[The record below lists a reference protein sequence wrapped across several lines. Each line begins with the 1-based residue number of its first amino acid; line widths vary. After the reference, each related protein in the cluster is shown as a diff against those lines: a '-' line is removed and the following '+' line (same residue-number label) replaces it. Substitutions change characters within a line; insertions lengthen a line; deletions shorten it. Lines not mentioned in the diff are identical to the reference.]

1 MVPGP
6 DGLCPP
12 KGKYGES
19 AAELPKVSTA
29 EVTVEACPEA
39 VADVVNWPN
48 WLASMSEADEDV
60 MAEVVGADDVLVLA
74 ILLKLFWKTW

>member
-1 MVPGP
+1 M
-6 DGLCPP
+6 
-12 KGKYGES
+12 
-19 AAELPKVSTA
+19 STA

-48 WLASMSEADEDV
+48 WLASMSEEAEAPAEDV
-60 MAEVVGADDVLVLA
+60 MAEVVGAADVFVLA